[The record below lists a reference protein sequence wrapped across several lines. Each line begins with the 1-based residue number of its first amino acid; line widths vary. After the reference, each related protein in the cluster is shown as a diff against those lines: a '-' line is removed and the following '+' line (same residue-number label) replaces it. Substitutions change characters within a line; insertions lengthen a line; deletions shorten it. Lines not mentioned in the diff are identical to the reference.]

1 MYIVNMKLASALLVV
16 AAVSVSSAAAFA
28 PAVPSAA
35 AGVAATSSSSLR
47 ASYLDSLDPMGS
59 PPGGDDGGMGPSE
72 HWSTARNGGGY
83 QYANPYSSAPPG
95 YEATA
100 YGRCDSDYH
109 GYSSE
114 LRALE
119 GNYYDSRGPN
129 LGYDDDL
136 KYVGGRGVAYR
147 PVRGSATGRTS
158 GWADGRGPPP
168 GMDYYPGEHDR
179 TPGNYRDASTS
190 AHNSWWDN
198 PGQTYQV
205 ARGAQGSFRTYTDVQ
220 RDRHGPRRN
229 F

>member
-1 MYIVNMKLASALLVV
+1 MKLASALLAVI

-35 AGVAATSSSSLR
+35 ATSPSSLR
-47 ASYLDSLDPMGS
+47 ASYLDSLDPMMD
-59 PPGGDDGGMGPSE
+59 PDMGPSE
-72 HWSTARNGGGY
+72 HWSAARNGGGY

-100 YGRCDSDYH
+100 SGRCDSDYH
-109 GYSSE
+109 GYTSE

-119 GNYYDSRGPN
+119 GNYYDARGPN

-158 GWADGRGPPP
+158 GWADGRGPPPP

>member
-1 MYIVNMKLASALLVV
+1 MKLV
-16 AAVSVSSAAAFA
+16 AALFAAASVSSAAAFA
-28 PAVPSAA
+28 PSVRSSTAS
-35 AGVAATSSSSLR
+35 ATSSSALQV
-47 ASYLDSLDPMGS
+47 SYLDSL
-59 PPGGDDGGMGPSE
+59 GPDEGYGAGPTE
-72 HWSTARNGGGY
+72 HWSAARNGGGY
-83 QYANPYSSAPPG
+83 RYANPYSSSMPG
-95 YEATA
+95 YEAA
-100 YGRCDSDYH
+100 MYGESDSDQH
-109 GYSSE
+109 GYASE

-119 GNYYDSRGPN
+119 GNYYDARGPN

-136 KYVGGRGVAYR
+136 KYVGGRGVNYR
-147 PVRGSATGRTS
+147 PIRGSTSGRMS

-168 GMDYYPGEHDR
+168 GLDYYPGEHDR

>member
-1 MYIVNMKLASALLVV
+1 MIDSPWGG
-16 AAVSVSSAAAFA
+16 SSETW
-28 PAVPSAA
+28 V
-35 AGVAATSSSSLR
+35 GEK
-47 ASYLDSLDPMGS
+47 GS
-59 PPGGDDGGMGPSE
+59 C
-72 HWSTARNGGGY
+72 
-83 QYANPYSSAPPG
+83 
-95 YEATA
+95 EATRMCMSV
-100 YGRCDSDYH
+100 Y
-109 GYSSE
+109 
-114 LRALE
+114 
-119 GNYYDSRGPN
+119 

-147 PVRGSATGRTS
+147 PIRGSTAGRAS

-168 GMDYYPGEHDR
+168 GLDYYPGEQDR
-179 TPGNYRDASTS
+179 TPGNYRDASHS

>member
-1 MYIVNMKLASALLVV
+1 MKLVSALI
-16 AAVSVSSAAAFA
+16 AAVVSASSVAAFA
-28 PAVPSAA
+28 PSVHSSTTLNP
-35 AGVAATSSSSLR
+35 ATSSSLLK
-47 ASYLDSLDPMGS
+47 ASYLDSLGPDPMG
-59 PPGGDDGGMGPSE
+59 PPGEGYGPSD

-83 QYANPYSSAPPG
+83 QYANPYSSTQPG
-95 YEATA
+95 YEAAA
-100 YGRCDSDYH
+100 YGMCDSDNH

-119 GNYYDSRGPN
+119 GNYYDARGPN

-136 KYVGGRGVAYR
+136 KFVGGRGVNYR
-147 PVRGSATGRTS
+147 PIRGSATGRTS
-158 GWADGRGPPP
+158 GWRDGVGPPP
-168 GMDYYPGEHDR
+168 GMDYYPGEQDR

>member
-1 MYIVNMKLASALLVV
+1 MKLVSALI
-16 AAVSVSSAAAFA
+16 AAVSASSVAAFA
-28 PAVPSAA
+28 PSSVMHSSFS
-35 AGVAATSSSSLR
+35 TSSSVSRLQ
-47 ASYLDSLDPMGS
+47 ASYLDSLGPDPMG
-59 PPGGDDGGMGPSE
+59 PPGEGYGPTE

-83 QYANPYSSAPPG
+83 QYANPYSSTQPG

-100 YGRCDSDYH
+100 YGQCDSDNR

-119 GNYYDSRGPN
+119 GNYYDARGPN

-136 KYVGGRGVAYR
+136 KFVGGRGVNSR
-147 PVRGSATGRTS
+147 PVRGSTTGRTS
-158 GWADGRGPPP
+158 GWRDGVGPPP
-168 GMDYYPGEHDR
+168 GMDYYPGEQDR

-198 PGQTYQV
+198 PGQRYQV